1 MWRWVTRGLVLTFSV
16 ALSIP
21 ALLAQTP
28 NDFIGQLDLPDP
40 AVVQTGVILVK
51 GFALDQQQISKI
63 ELYVDDQF
71 QHRVNSGLPRID
83 VVEAYPNWPGIQNS
97 APGFLTGFLASRF
110 SNGPHTVEVRV
121 FTSDGR
127 VTPVGRRTI
136 TIDNTL
142 NQAPF
147 GQVDQPDA
155 AGIYNTSGSFPVVG
169 WATDTD
175 GIARIDVQID
185 DGILQSALYG
195 DPRPDVAN
203 TYPDFPAALFSGFI
217 ANVDTTR
224 TQDGVHTLTVR
235 ATDRL
240 GVSRLIGRRT
250 VQILNSEANLKPFG
264 YLDEPLRDTVLF
276 GTQCGRVPII
286 SPPVNPQSH
295 ITPVRGWT
303 LDLGTRIDLGRV
315 SYVEL
320 LIDGV
325 RWISTDDCSFNAVF
339 GAYANCYG
347 LPRYD
352 VERFYPNYPDAPR
365 AGFMFTL
372 DVGALFALGVRP
384 GNHVLKIRVGDQQQT
399 FADIP
404 GPQGIPVFF
413 TCAEQ
418 NFDFAATGFIDFP
431 TTFDYVKGNVLFN
444 GWAVDENG
452 GVAAVEMIIDGNY
465 VGQAQYGFPRPDVVQ
480 QNPQFFNFGGANSGW
495 RFTMDTRLLSNARH
509 RLTARVLDN
518 QGHRSEIGS
527 VDFYVQNLVGPQG
540 P

>member
-1 MWRWVTRGLVLTFSV
+1 MWRRVTRGLVLTFCAVLV
-16 ALSIP
+16 AP
-21 ALLAQTP
+21 ALLAQT
-28 NDFIGQLDLPDP
+28 DFIGALDAPDP
-40 AVVQTGVILVK
+40 NVTQTGVVLVK
-51 GFALDQQQISKI
+51 GFALDQQQITKI

-71 QHRVNSGLPRID
+71 QHRTNMGLPRID
-83 VVEAYPNWPGIQNS
+83 VVEAYPNWPGIHNS

-127 VTPVGRRTI
+127 VIPVGRRTI
-136 TIDNTL
+136 NIDNTQ
-142 NQAPF
+142 NQSPF
-147 GQVDQPDA
+147 GQVDQPDP
-155 AGIYNTSGSFPVVG
+155 AGITNFAGSFPVVG

-175 GIARIDVQID
+175 GIQRVDVQID
-185 DGILQSALYG
+185 DGNLQSALYG
-195 DPRPDVAN
+195 DARPDVGN
-203 TYPDFPAALFSGFI
+203 TFPDFPAALFSGFI

-224 TQDGVHTLTVR
+224 VQDGVHVLTVR

-240 GVSRLIGRRT
+240 GVSRMIGRRT
-250 VQILNSEANLKPFG
+250 VQILNSENNLKPFG
-264 YLDEPLRDTVLF
+264 YLDEPKRDTVLY
-276 GTQCGRVPII
+276 GTRCGAVPVII

-295 ITPVRGWT
+295 ITPIRGWA

-320 LIDGV
+320 MIDGV
-325 RWISTDDCSFNAVF
+325 RWISTDDCAFNPVF
-339 GAYANCYG
+339 GNYANCYG
-347 LPRYD
+347 LTRFD
-352 VERFYPNYPDAPR
+352 VERFYPNYPDSPR

-384 GNHVLKIRVGDQQQT
+384 GNHVLKVRVGDQQQT

-413 TCAEQ
+413 TCADIDH
-418 NFDFAATGFIDFP
+418 DFAAVGFIDIP
-431 TTFDYVKGNVLFN
+431 TTFDFVKGDVVFQ

-452 GVAAVEMIIDGNY
+452 GISAVEMIVDGNY
-465 VGQAQYGFPRPDVVQ
+465 VGAAQTGFPRPDVLQ
-480 QNPQFFNFGGANSGW
+480 ANPQLFNFQAANSGW
-495 RFTMDTRLLSNARH
+495 RFTMNTRLLSNARH
-509 RLTARVLDN
+509 RLTVRVLDQ

-527 VDFYVQNLVGPQG
+527 VDFYVQNPTGPTA

>member
-1 MWRWVTRGLVLTFSV
+1 MPSGWPARLPAKPGCACGLSWRDAQGTPQTRA
-16 ALSIP
+16 ALS
-21 ALLAQTP
+21 
-28 NDFIGQLDLPDP
+28 D
-40 AVVQTGVILVK
+40 
-51 GFALDQQQISKI
+51 
-63 ELYVDDQF
+63 
-71 QHRVNSGLPRID
+71 
-83 VVEAYPNWPGIQNS
+83 
-97 APGFLTGFLASRF
+97 
-110 SNGPHTVEVRV
+110 
-121 FTSDGR
+121 SDR
-127 VTPVGRRTI
+127 
-136 TIDNTL
+136 
-142 NQAPF
+142 
-147 GQVDQPDA
+147 
-155 AGIYNTSGSFPVVG
+155 
-169 WATDTD
+169 
-175 GIARIDVQID
+175 
-185 DGILQSALYG
+185 
-195 DPRPDVAN
+195 
-203 TYPDFPAALFSGFI
+203 
-217 ANVDTTR
+217 
-224 TQDGVHTLTVR
+224 
-235 ATDRL
+235 
-240 GVSRLIGRRT
+240 
-250 VQILNSEANLKPFG
+250 K
-264 YLDEPLRDTVLF
+264 
-276 GTQCGRVPII
+276 
-286 SPPVNPQSH
+286 
-295 ITPVRGWT
+295 
-303 LDLGTRIDLGRV
+303 
-315 SYVEL
+315 L

-325 RWISTDDCSFNAVF
+325 RWISTDDCAFNTVF

-431 TTFDYVKGNVLFN
+431 TSFDYVKGNVLFN

-465 VGQAQYGFPRPDVVQ
+465 VGQAQYGFPRPDVIQ
-480 QNPQFFNFGGANSGW
+480 ANPQFFNFGGANSGW